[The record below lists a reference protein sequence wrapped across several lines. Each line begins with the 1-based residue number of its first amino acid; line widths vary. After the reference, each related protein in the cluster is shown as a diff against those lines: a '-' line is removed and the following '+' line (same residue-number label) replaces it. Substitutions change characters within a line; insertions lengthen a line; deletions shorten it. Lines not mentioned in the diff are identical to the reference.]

1 MAIVKQSSGHKPQ
14 WFDKLPRL
22 VCIAAVL
29 TLTAAAV
36 SGLLGWRLDTLVAA
50 QQVAKN
56 AEKHSQDKNL
66 TAAIEAAKSQWAQK
80 KDGFEKALNSAKL
93 KIKAEQSTSA
103 NIRKQLVAL
112 QKEMAALKKSGNDKS
127 AETVATAE
135 QTPVTAPAN
144 PIETAPAAEPSSSA
158 DAADSE
164 SAPNQN
170 ASNQSAPQTTPSA
183 VATTAT
189 TTASP
194 APTTGQKQPQSALLA
209 VPDADAVASE

>member
-1 MAIVKQSSGHKPQ
+1 MAIVKKSSGHKPQ
-14 WFDKLPRL
+14 WIDRLHQL

-36 SGLLGWRLDTLVAA
+36 AGLLGWRLDTLIAA
-50 QQVAKN
+50 QQAAKK
-56 AEKHSQDKNL
+56 AEKQHQDKNL
-66 TAAIEAAKSQWAQK
+66 TAALEAAKSKWAQK
-80 KDGFEKALNSAKL
+80 QVGLEKALNSAKL

-112 QKEMAALKKSGNDKS
+112 QKEVVALKKTGNGGS
-127 AETVATAE
+127 AETVATAQE
-135 QTPVTAPAN
+135 TPAAAPAK
-144 PIETAPAAEPSSSA
+144 PLSSV

-164 SAPNQN
+164 SVP
-170 ASNQSAPQTTPSA
+170 NQSAPQTTST
-183 VATTAT
+183 VAATAT

-209 VPDADAVASE
+209 VPDADAAASE